1 MIEKSVSLDEF
12 VAEYQFWGDWEV
24 AYTDKTHLQQD
35 EANEYVKLGSISID
49 YNESASQTY
58 PILPFTF
65 QPVSGEQI
73 ENRFSELKD
82 GEKQAGR
89 ARKIILDQ
97 LTDSLLRSGLVRPK
111 LRLLKDG
118 GIQDG
123 FREIIEELS
132 KHQYLILFVD
142 TGAIRRGC
150 VSFLHKILPKVSIWT
165 VVPVFV
171 MVEVQRQIGE
181 LNKIFRKIEEKQDK
195 SHPGKCSILEQRP
208 QVSCVSRELNYI
220 KQWRP
225 VEILTTLPEMLGQ
238 SNGQSKVDRLIIE
251 SVKNLKRDRGL
262 HHGVYLMTSDK
273 DMASLS
279 ALENVNSLYIGTSS
293 LPNEVKSIRF
303 DSQNRTFILSPVH
316 YLLWDLAQVF
326 STIRVSNAILN
337 RQYELVYYSNAR
349 DGFFAH
355 DIMEIRES

>member
-1 MIEKSVSLDEF
+1 MIEKSVSLDAF

-24 AYTDKTHLQQD
+24 SYTDKTHLQQGETD
-35 EANEYVKLGSISID
+35 EYVKIGNIFID
-49 YNESASQTY
+49 YDEVISQTY

-73 ENRFSELKD
+73 EKRFSELRD

-97 LTDSLLRSGLVRPK
+97 LADSLLRSGLVRPK
-111 LRLLKDG
+111 LRLLKNG
-118 GIQDG
+118 GIQDS
-123 FREIIEELS
+123 FREIIVELS
-132 KHQYLILFVD
+132 KHQYLILIVD

-150 VSFLHKILPKVSIWT
+150 VSFLHKILPGVSIWT

-171 MVEVQRQIGE
+171 MMEVQRQVGE
-181 LNKIFRKIEEKQDK
+181 LTKMVRKIEEKQDK
-195 SHPGKCSILEQRP
+195 SHPGKCSVLEQRP

-262 HHGVYLMTSDK
+262 HHSVYLMTSDK
-273 DMASLS
+273 DMASLA
-279 ALENVNSLYIGTSS
+279 ALEKVQ
-293 LPNEVKSIRF
+293 K
-303 DSQNRTFILSPVH
+303 
-316 YLLWDLAQVF
+316 
-326 STIRVSNAILN
+326 
-337 RQYELVYYSNAR
+337 
-349 DGFFAH
+349 
-355 DIMEIRES
+355 